1 MDPNNLQDLVRCDLF
16 ETIVDSYC
24 DVCNVSLCR
33 PCIGEHISDGYHKHT
48 IVSFRERKSTL
59 IYPKCRSHQQKN
71 CKFQCKDCNDICV
84 CSSCMASE
92 QHTGHKYVDITEVY
106 NAKKEVIENDTE
118 NLENIICPSYKD
130 ICVDLE
136 TQFANLDEGYGQMT
150 KEMLKQGE
158 ELHRE
163 IEMVI
168 NMIKNETSQIN
179 IKHIKILQTNQ
190 SDSISD
196 TKNVTGLK
204 RN

>member
-1 MDPNNLQDLVRCDLF
+1 MISLLKKIKLRKKIVYHLQFFLDFFLKRTMDPNNLQDLVRCDLC

-33 PCIGEHISDGYHKHT
+33 PCIDEHISDGYHKHT
-48 IVSFRERKSTL
+48 IVSYRERKSTL

-84 CSSCMASE
+84 CSSCMVSE

-130 ICVDLE
+130 IIAL
-136 TQFANLDEGYGQMT
+136 
-150 KEMLKQGE
+150 
-158 ELHRE
+158 
-163 IEMVI
+163 I
-168 NMIKNETSQIN
+168 
-179 IKHIKILQTNQ
+179 
-190 SDSISD
+190 
-196 TKNVTGLK
+196 
-204 RN
+204 